1 MLSVKKS
8 NRQFFDTFDAMAAGA
23 VEASQI
29 LEEMF
34 RNGIAASPGHAGRIK
49 DIEHRCDNVVH
60 DLVRALHSTFI
71 TPLDREDIH
80 LLASRLDDVIDLI
93 DGTARRLQLFHAGA
107 APDGAMLI
115 AEVIVRAT
123 EQLQVA
129 VAALEK
135 NKNGTVLNACVQIKR
150 LEEEGDTLYHEWL
163 GRLFE
168 GSPDALTVIKW
179 KEIYDNLEDAI
190 DRCEDVANVIEGVAL
205 EYS

>member
-1 MLSVKKS
+1 
-8 NRQFFDTFDAMAAGA
+8 
-23 VEASQI
+23 
-29 LEEMF
+29 
-34 RNGIAASPGHAGRIK
+34 
-49 DIEHRCDNVVH
+49 
-60 DLVRALHSTFI
+60 
-71 TPLDREDIH
+71 
-80 LLASRLDDVIDLI
+80 
-93 DGTARRLQLFHAGA
+93 
-107 APDGAMLI
+107 MLI

-179 KEIYDNLEDAI
+179 KEIYDNLEKTLD
-190 DRCEDVANVIEGVAL
+190 DVENAGNVL
-205 EYS
+205 ESISIKHA